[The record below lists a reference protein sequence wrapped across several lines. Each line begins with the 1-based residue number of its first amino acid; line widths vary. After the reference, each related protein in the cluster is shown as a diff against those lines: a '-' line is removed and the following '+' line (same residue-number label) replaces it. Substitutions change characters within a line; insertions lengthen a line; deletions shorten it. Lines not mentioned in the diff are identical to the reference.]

1 MTFREW
7 EEKYKPISIM
17 PHALFGDD
25 YEELKDPRRRE
36 QNLWTVIEGDDSGLY
51 ITNGFHFVNRVGY
64 ILTEVDFGE
73 PKDIEVCWIE
83 PDEATM
89 DDAET
94 EEIVVGV

>member
-36 QNLWTVIEGDDSGLY
+36 QNLWTVIEGDNSGLY

-64 ILTEVDFGE
+64 
-73 PKDIEVCWIE
+73 IEVCWIE